1 MRPIDGLQNDYAC
14 LVEVDQSRETPRV
27 FARVATRQYRPLR
40 PRRPETVPRYRS
52 KSGSEPPPPSPRK
65 RDDGPNPLRDA
76 FRGGGASGREG
87 RDDDPITPE
96 EFERLRGG
104 GGGGDGGGG
113 SEPDFDRYRGTVSGR
128 RGRRGRY

>member
-1 MRPIDGLQNDYAC
+1 MNAMGWGG
-14 LVEVDQSRETPRV
+14 
-27 FARVATRQYRPLR
+27 
-40 PRRPETVPRYRS
+40 RR
-52 KSGSEPPPPSPRK
+52 PPPPTQLAPRSQRDGLDEDVYYPSRAAAPFPPSPPPPPR
-65 RDDGPNPLRDA
+65 RRGDGPNPLRDA

-104 GGGGDGGGG
+104 GGGGGGGGG
-113 SEPDFDRYRGTVSGR
+113 SEPEFDRDRGTVSGR